1 MDKKPSENKEGEN
14 IEETLPNT
22 RNRNEDGNLVQ
33 ILSTAINSNNIYSNI
48 HENPNDI
55 MVILRKNKENGLK
68 EIFLCEKIE
77 DKLLITDI
85 KQFKIFDNKN
95 TKIARELFDLFDKEN
110 EEKKN
115 IEDIF
120 VKKNE

>member
-1 MDKKPSENKEGEN
+1 
-14 IEETLPNT
+14 
-22 RNRNEDGNLVQ
+22 
-33 ILSTAINSNNIYSNI
+33 
-48 HENPNDI
+48 